1 MHSLDKRWKELL
13 FAANSFGPNMLFTLL
28 GAYLTDAINPIGLTA
43 DIQSWSL
50 TGYCLVL
57 PSMFGIT
64 WALAKVFDGLVDIP
78 LAHLTDNIRTRWGRR
93 RPMFLLSLVPQ
104 IISFLLVWT
113 PLEFRANSVLNT
125 LWIGFMLLCY
135 YTSYTLS
142 MITFFGSSSSI
153 CKDEA
158 QRVRV
163 GNFKSFFDT
172 IGFCIVY
179 ALLPVFIGKGIN
191 IRTVA
196 LCAMPLMLTLLIPL
210 FLIKEGEKY
219 GQGKDYL
226 PEARVSLKDS
236 LRLALRN
243 RLYLRWIIPN
253 ACAYFGLNMFLAS
266 QNTLISGVMNLSA
279 SWAAIMN
286 VCAFAPVPLM
296 LFIYYKMIQKK
307 GIRFSYRVAIGS
319 FAVAILNFC
328 VGSEYLF
335 PHNEMV
341 RIIIGC
347 VGGFLGSFGIGAFF
361 ATPYI
366 VPAQIAAMEFKA
378 TGKDHTA
385 MYFAIQSLSTSAVA
399 AISTGLVYEQVKN
412 IVVPKVIEGV
422 ALTGETWKIG
432 VSLVPIILS
441 LMCVV
446 GFIMAGRMPKQYT
459 EEIVSKEM
467 ERIATKQKA

>member
-1 MHSLDKRWKELL
+1 MHTLDKRWKELL
-13 FAANSFGPNMLFTLL
+13 FAANSFGSNLLFVLL
-28 GAYLTDAINPIGLTA
+28 GAYLTDAFNPIGLTA
-43 DIQSWSL
+43 DKGNWSL

-57 PSMFGIT
+57 PGMFGIT
-64 WALAKVFDGLVDIP
+64 WALAKVFDGLIDIP

-104 IISFLLVWT
+104 ILSFLLVWT
-113 PLEFRANSVLNT
+113 PLEFRENSVLNT
-125 LWIGFMLLCY
+125 LWIGLMLLIY

-142 MITFFGSSSSI
+142 SITFFGSSSSI
-153 CKDEA
+153 CKDEE

-172 IGFCIVY
+172 IGYCIVY
-179 ALLPVFIGKGIN
+179 ALLPIFIGKGIN

-210 FLIKEGEKY
+210 FMIKEGEKY

-226 PEARVSLKDS
+226 PEARVPLKDS
-236 LRLALRN
+236 LRLTLRN
-243 RLYLRWIIPN
+243 RLFLRWIIPN
-253 ACAYFGLNMFLAS
+253 SCAYFGLNMFLAS
-266 QNTLISGVMNLSA
+266 QNTLISGVMNLPA
-279 SWAAIMN
+279 SWAAVMN
-286 VCAFAPVPLM
+286 TCAFAPVPLM

-319 FAVAILNFC
+319 FAIAILNFC
-328 VGSEYLF
+328 LGSEYLF
-335 PHNEMV
+335 PNSETP

-347 VGGFLGSFGIGAFF
+347 VGGFFGSFGIGAFF
-361 ATPYI
+361 ATPYM
-366 VPAQIAAMEFKA
+366 VPAQIAAMEYKA

-385 MYFAIQSLSTSAVA
+385 MYFAIQSLSTSAAA

-412 IVVPKVIEGV
+412 IVSPKIIDGV
-422 ALTGETWKIG
+422 AVAGETWKIG
-432 VSLVPIILS
+432 VSLVPVILS
-441 LMCVV
+441 VMCIF

-459 EEIVSKEM
+459 EEVVTKEM
-467 ERIATKQKA
+467 ERIETNRKA